1 MNLSLFAQN
10 LHGPWMIHPEQ
21 AAVMMPLVRG
31 IIAGNH
37 LDLSGVEKPA
47 ISSKVSCQSYYIGEA
62 VNNPHSDK
70 SVYITYLNGT
80 MTKYETCYNWGTR
93 DIAQELLKADKDP
106 DIIGHIIVAESGGGQ
121 ADSVPELADAIQ
133 QLKKPIVSFVDGMA
147 ASACIYA
154 ISYTQKIIANQP
166 TARIGCIGTM
176 MTVSG
181 WPKMRKDS
189 DGYVE
194 VRIYADQSS
203 EKNADYEAALE
214 GNTQIIRDETLNPL
228 CERFINDMKAN
239 RPNVTDDLLK
249 GKTYFAENV
258 VGTLI
263 DSIGTFDDAMTA
275 VIELAEANNATNT
288 SESMARYARLESIP
302 GLEEQV
308 YAEDGSTVLQECQ
321 LEAIE
326 QALTTPRAEENDLQA
341 QMDSLTQAHAAEL
354 ASLREDISSRDET
367 ISTQAS
373 RISELEAA
381 LDAAVA
387 REELEDPATV
397 VVEGDPSN
405 SEDAGYTPAKNFSEA
420 EAACK
425 EFLNRK

>member
-1 MNLSLFAQN
+1 MNLSIFAQN
-10 LHGPWMIHPEQ
+10 LRGPWMIHPEQ
-21 AAVMMPLVRG
+21 AAVMMPIVRG
-31 IIAGNH
+31 IISGTH
-37 LDLSGVEKPA
+37 IDLDGVEKPA
-47 ISSKVSCQSYYIGEA
+47 LSKKVSCEKYYSGHKT
-62 VNNPHSDK
+62 NNPYSDK
-70 SVYITYLNGT
+70 SIYVTYLDGT
-80 MTKYETCYNWGTR
+80 MTKYGTCFSYGTR
-93 DIAQELLKADKDP
+93 EIAEELLKADNDS
-106 DIIGHIIVAESGGGQ
+106 DIIGHIIVADSGGGQ
-121 ADSVPELADAIQ
+121 ADSVPELADAIK

-154 ISYTQKIIANQP
+154 ISYTQKIIAHQP
-166 TARIGCIGTM
+166 TDQVGCVGTM
-176 MTVSG
+176 ITISG
-181 WPKMRKDS
+181 WPKVRKDE
-189 DGYVE
+189 DGYVQL
-194 VRIYADQSS
+194 RIYADQSS

-214 GNTQIIRDETLNPL
+214 GNTQIIRDEVLNPL

-239 RPNVTDDLLK
+239 RSAVTDDQLK

-263 DSIGTFDDAMTA
+263 DSIGTFDDAMKA
-275 VIELAEANNATNT
+275 VISLAEEATNT
-288 SESMARYARLESIP
+288 SETMARYAHLESIP

-308 YAEDGSTVLQECQ
+308 YAEDGSTTLQECQ

-341 QMDSLTQAHAAEL
+341 QMDSLVESHNAEIE
-354 ASLREDISSRDET
+354 ALRQDISSRDET
-367 ISTQAS
+367 ISQQAS
-373 RISELEAA
+373 RITELEAS

-387 REELEDPATV
+387 REEQEDPAAV

-425 EFLNRK
+425 KFLNRK